1 MHVPLPKDFCPVSL
15 AHLHSILEM
24 IFIVGVKCLERK
36 AHGNEQVPYASFK
49 TYLDDILLF
58 QLSILLA
65 DS

>member
-24 IFIVGVKCLERK
+24 IFIVGIKCLERK

-49 TYLDDILLF
+49 TYLDDI
-58 QLSILLA
+58 
-65 DS
+65 